1 MEAHALGSMKEK
13 DLNARVERV
22 SRERT
27 AKKSTFVFQILAK
40 MGQHAQKEL
49 EGDMNALV
57 LLDTKASHVKK
68 GAFVIQ
74 ILV

>member
-57 LLDTKASHVKK
+57 LLDTKASRVKK